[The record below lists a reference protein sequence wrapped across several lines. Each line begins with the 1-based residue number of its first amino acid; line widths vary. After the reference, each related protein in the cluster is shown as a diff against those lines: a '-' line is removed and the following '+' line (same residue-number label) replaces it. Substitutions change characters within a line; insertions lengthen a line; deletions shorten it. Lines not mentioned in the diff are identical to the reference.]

1 MPAATAA
8 PGITFEF
15 ADAPRT
21 PVEVRT
27 DIAGFVGLA
36 ERGPFHRAV
45 RIESWHQYES
55 VFGGSSLPG
64 FLPLAVHAF
73 FGNGGITC
81 DVVRAL
87 VPPGAADLG
96 SNPARH
102 ASVELPL
109 YTAGGTRLWEAFR
122 IIATSPGTWANG
134 ITLVVT
140 PRQVESGSESEF
152 RLTLVVRDRGGIVWR
167 LADCSLDPEDPRFL
181 PEVMA
186 ATPDLP
192 VRAAA
197 RHTGLP
203 DEEALLRSPWF
214 REPRVPPLQPLSAAV
229 RLSAGETRLDGG
241 QDGVRQLTLEHLCG
255 VEDALDDRNYWG
267 LRALVNTDDVSI
279 VAIPDA
285 VPFPRRPAEKR
296 MRPPRPDCPLP
307 LVVAE
312 TGATEPPEVPTE
324 YPPLWT
330 EADTKSISDA
340 LIRFCELRR
349 DCVALIDPP
358 EQLRTPLQVQEY
370 RTGFD
375 SCYAGLYWPWLYVQR
390 HPRVDR
396 AVSRTPPSPE
406 FGRREAPESVL
417 GEPMIAAPPSGM
429 VAGLTAA
436 ADLLVGPHRTPAGQ
450 TARGAI
456 AVTVP
461 VDDDDHG
468 SLNAR
473 GINVLRERVGR
484 GVVLEGTRSL
494 VANQSGGNP
503 WRHLNVRRVLLAVLE
518 VIEERT
524 QWAVFEPNDQRLWAD
539 LRDVIRNFLTG
550 RWRRGWLSGLRPED
564 AFFVRCDDATNP
576 PESLEL
582 GLVIAHVW
590 LRFPPPIEW
599 IVVRIGR
606 SATGVEV
613 LDVARA

>member
-36 ERGPFHRAV
+36 ERGPFHRPV

-55 VFGGSSLPG
+55 VFGGFGSAG

-87 VPPGAADLG
+87 VPPGVGDLA
-96 SNPARH
+96 SEPARH
-102 ASVELPL
+102 AARELKLCTP
-109 YTAGGTRLWEAFR
+109 GGATLWETVR
-122 IIATSPGTWANG
+122 IIATSPGAWGNG
-134 ITLVVT
+134 ITVAVVPRLV
-140 PRQVESGSESEF
+140 EGGLESEF
-152 RLTLVVRDRGGIVWR
+152 RLTLVVRDRRGNTWR
-167 LADCSLDPEDPRFL
+167 LADCSLDPDDPRFL
-181 PEVMA
+181 QDVMA
-186 ATPDLP
+186 ASPDLP
-192 VRAAA
+192 VRLGA

-203 DEEALLRSPWF
+203 DEEALLRTPWGK
-214 REPRVPPLQPLSAAV
+214 EPRVLPLQPLSAAM
-229 RLSAGETRLDGG
+229 RLCAAEDRLEGG
-241 QDGVRQLTLEHLCG
+241 RDGVRGLTLEHLCG
-255 VEDALDDRNYWG
+255 VEAALDDRDHWG
-267 LRALVNTDDVSI
+267 LQALVDTDDVSI

-285 VPFPRRPAEKR
+285 VPFPRRTEEHRP
-296 MRPPRPDCPLP
+296 PPRPGCQT
-307 LVVAE
+307 LVIG
-312 TGATEPPEVPTE
+312 TEVPPGELPETPLE
-324 YPPLWT
+324 YPPEWT
-330 EADTKSISDA
+330 EADTKGMSDA
-340 LIRFCELRR
+340 LIRFCQLRR

-358 EQLRTPLQVQEY
+358 GDLRTPSEVQAY
-370 RTGFD
+370 RSGFD
-375 SCYAGLYWPWLYVQR
+375 TTYAGLYWPWLYVDR
-390 HPRVDR
+390 YPRSDR
-396 AVSRTPPSPE
+396 AAFRALPSRD
-406 FGRREAPESVL
+406 FGRRESPESIA
-417 GEPMIAAPPSGM
+417 GASMIAAPPSGI

-450 TARGAI
+450 TARGVI
-456 AVTVP
+456 AATIA

-484 GVVLEGTRSL
+484 GVVLEGARSL
-494 VANQSGGNP
+494 DRDQSPGNP
-503 WRHLNVRRVLLAVLE
+503 WRHLNVRRVFLAILE
-518 VIEERT
+518 VVQERT
-524 QWAVFEPNDQRLWAD
+524 QWAVFEPGNRQLWAD
-539 LRDVIRNFLTG
+539 LRDVIRSFLTG
-550 RWRRGWLSGLRPED
+550 RWRRGWLSGLRPEE
-564 AFFVRCDDATNP
+564 AFYVRCDEATNP

-582 GLVIAHVW
+582 GRVVAHIG

-613 LDVARA
+613 LDVDRA